1 MSSPRPMYVQSPLHG
16 RELPSRSCH
25 SFISLETI
33 LHHLFNPIDGTC
45 DDTPPTGLASLLSP
59 VCPLYPRES
68 SSLPPP
74 TRRLSLA
81 PSEMPDSLL
90 VQGGDMLPRASPTTA
105 GDVKYVANAPDLD
118 SPTARILPIA

>member
-1 MSSPRPMYVQSPLHG
+1 MYVHSPLHG

-105 GDVKYVANAPDLD
+105 GDVK
-118 SPTARILPIA
+118 